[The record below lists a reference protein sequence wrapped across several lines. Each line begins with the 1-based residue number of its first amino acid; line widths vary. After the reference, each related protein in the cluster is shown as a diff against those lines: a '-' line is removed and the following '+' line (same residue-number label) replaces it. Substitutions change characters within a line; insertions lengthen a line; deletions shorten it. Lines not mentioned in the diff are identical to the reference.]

1 MCYGC
6 INLTEVVL
14 SNNITVIP
22 DYAFENCTSL
32 EKINFPSSLLQ
43 IRYDAF
49 KGTSL
54 KEFHAPNSLK
64 EIWDY
69 AFKDAKQL
77 TNVNLNNVTKL
88 GTMSFENCEKLE
100 TINLPNTLKEVG
112 QYVFNGCKKL
122 VNINMPDKAISIK
135 HDMFT
140 GTGFYEDIN
149 NWDNGVLYVDNYLVF
164 SKRPYD
170 LVEVVRRLRSQGVKI
185 DLCKEEKKK
194 RAELLKKKE
203 AFAHNNDIQKIID
216 YYSEKPT
223 NFEGLCSELFESLGY
238 AAKQTP
244 PTNDGGYD
252 ILLSKGAEKTIVECK
267 CYSIEHRVG
276 RPSIQKLVGAN
287 NIVLAN
293 KMLFITTSDF
303 SVAAISY
310 AEEVGVELINGNKL
324 MELLDKQGFIEK
336 EKVKINVM
344 ECQLEIADLD
354 PYVPRDIYER
364 FFE

>member
-1 MCYGC
+1 MERDF
-6 INLTEVVL
+6 ISIFIL
-14 SNNITVIP
+14 
-22 DYAFENCTSL
+22 A
-32 EKINFPSSLLQ
+32 
-43 IRYDAF
+43 
-49 KGTSL
+49 
-54 KEFHAPNSLK
+54 
-64 EIWDY
+64 
-69 AFKDAKQL
+69 
-77 TNVNLNNVTKL
+77 L
-88 GTMSFENCEKLE
+88 GTAGSIYIVKSIFDSVIKRNFSKSYGTGKL
-100 TINLPNTLKEVG
+100 PR
-112 QYVFNGCKKL
+112 
-122 VNINMPDKAISIK
+122 SIK
-135 HDMFT
+135 VRKKSNEKGNNYYYLNYPYWSVSKKD
-140 GTGFYEDIN
+140 GTADRRVKKNAIIWEKSN
-149 NWDNGVLYVDNYLVF
+149 LYVDNYLVF

-203 AFAHNNDIQKIID
+203 AFAHNNDIRKIID

-238 AAKQTP
+238 VAKQTP

-324 MELLDKQGFIEK
+324 MELLDKQGFI
-336 EKVKINVM
+336 
-344 ECQLEIADLD
+344 C
-354 PYVPRDIYER
+354 
-364 FFE
+364 

>member
-1 MCYGC
+1 MERDF
-6 INLTEVVL
+6 ISIFIL
-14 SNNITVIP
+14 
-22 DYAFENCTSL
+22 A
-32 EKINFPSSLLQ
+32 
-43 IRYDAF
+43 
-49 KGTSL
+49 
-54 KEFHAPNSLK
+54 
-64 EIWDY
+64 
-69 AFKDAKQL
+69 
-77 TNVNLNNVTKL
+77 L
-88 GTMSFENCEKLE
+88 GTAGSIYIVKSIFDSVIKRNFSKSYGTGKL
-100 TINLPNTLKEVG
+100 PR
-112 QYVFNGCKKL
+112 
-122 VNINMPDKAISIK
+122 SIK
-135 HDMFT
+135 VRKESNEKGKNYYYLNYPYWSVSKKD
-140 GTGFYEDIN
+140 GTADRRVKKNAIIWEKSN
-149 NWDNGVLYVDNYLVF
+149 LYVDNYLVF

-310 AEEVGVELINGNKL
+310 AEEIGVELINGNKL

>member
-1 MCYGC
+1 MERDF
-6 INLTEVVL
+6 ISIFIL
-14 SNNITVIP
+14 
-22 DYAFENCTSL
+22 A
-32 EKINFPSSLLQ
+32 
-43 IRYDAF
+43 
-49 KGTSL
+49 
-54 KEFHAPNSLK
+54 
-64 EIWDY
+64 
-69 AFKDAKQL
+69 
-77 TNVNLNNVTKL
+77 L
-88 GTMSFENCEKLE
+88 GTAGSIYIVKSIFDSVIKRNFSKSYGTGKL
-100 TINLPNTLKEVG
+100 PR
-112 QYVFNGCKKL
+112 
-122 VNINMPDKAISIK
+122 SIK
-135 HDMFT
+135 VRKESNEKGKNYYYLNYPYWSVSKKD
-140 GTGFYEDIN
+140 GTADRRVKKNAIIWEKSN
-149 NWDNGVLYVDNYLVF
+149 LYVDNYLVF

-203 AFAHNNDIQKIID
+203 AFAHNNDIRKIID

-238 AAKQTP
+238 VAKQTP

-344 ECQLEIADLD
+344 ECQLEIADLY

>member
-1 MCYGC
+1 MERDF
-6 INLTEVVL
+6 I
-14 SNNITVIP
+14 SIFIF
-22 DYAFENCTSL
+22 A
-32 EKINFPSSLLQ
+32 
-43 IRYDAF
+43 
-49 KGTSL
+49 
-54 KEFHAPNSLK
+54 
-64 EIWDY
+64 
-69 AFKDAKQL
+69 
-77 TNVNLNNVTKL
+77 L
-88 GTMSFENCEKLE
+88 GTAGSIYIVKSIFDSVIKRNFSKSYGTGKL
-100 TINLPNTLKEVG
+100 PR
-112 QYVFNGCKKL
+112 
-122 VNINMPDKAISIK
+122 SIK
-135 HDMFT
+135 VRKESKEKEKNYYYLNYPYWSVSKKD
-140 GTGFYEDIN
+140 GTADRRVKKNAIIWEKSN
-149 NWDNGVLYVDNYLVF
+149 LYVDNYLVF

>member
-1 MCYGC
+1 MERDF
-6 INLTEVVL
+6 I
-14 SNNITVIP
+14 SIFIF
-22 DYAFENCTSL
+22 A
-32 EKINFPSSLLQ
+32 
-43 IRYDAF
+43 
-49 KGTSL
+49 
-54 KEFHAPNSLK
+54 
-64 EIWDY
+64 
-69 AFKDAKQL
+69 
-77 TNVNLNNVTKL
+77 L
-88 GTMSFENCEKLE
+88 GTAGSIYIVKSIFDSVIKRNFSKSYGTGKL
-100 TINLPNTLKEVG
+100 PR
-112 QYVFNGCKKL
+112 
-122 VNINMPDKAISIK
+122 SIK
-135 HDMFT
+135 VRKESNEKGKNYYYLNYPYWSVSKKD
-140 GTGFYEDIN
+140 GTADRRVKKNAIIWEKSN
-149 NWDNGVLYVDNYLVF
+149 LYVDNYLVF

>member
-1 MCYGC
+1 MHCLLFLYFRYIFVPLYYYLNYPYWSVSKKDGTADRRVKKNA
-6 INLTEVVL
+6 IIWEK
-14 SNNITVIP
+14 SN
-22 DYAFENCTSL
+22 
-32 EKINFPSSLLQ
+32 
-43 IRYDAF
+43 
-49 KGTSL
+49 
-54 KEFHAPNSLK
+54 
-64 EIWDY
+64 
-69 AFKDAKQL
+69 
-77 TNVNLNNVTKL
+77 
-88 GTMSFENCEKLE
+88 
-100 TINLPNTLKEVG
+100 
-112 QYVFNGCKKL
+112 
-122 VNINMPDKAISIK
+122 
-135 HDMFT
+135 
-140 GTGFYEDIN
+140 
-149 NWDNGVLYVDNYLVF
+149 LYVDNYLVF

>member
-1 MCYGC
+1 MERDF
-6 INLTEVVL
+6 ISIFIL
-14 SNNITVIP
+14 
-22 DYAFENCTSL
+22 A
-32 EKINFPSSLLQ
+32 
-43 IRYDAF
+43 
-49 KGTSL
+49 
-54 KEFHAPNSLK
+54 
-64 EIWDY
+64 
-69 AFKDAKQL
+69 
-77 TNVNLNNVTKL
+77 L
-88 GTMSFENCEKLE
+88 GTAGSIYIVKSIFDSVIKRNFSKSYGTGKL
-100 TINLPNTLKEVG
+100 PR
-112 QYVFNGCKKL
+112 
-122 VNINMPDKAISIK
+122 SIK
-135 HDMFT
+135 VRKESNEKGKNYYYLNYPYWSVSKKD
-140 GTGFYEDIN
+140 GTADRRVKKNPNIWEKSN
-149 NWDNGVLYVDNYLVF
+149 LYVDNYLVF

>member
-1 MCYGC
+1 MERDF
-6 INLTEVVL
+6 ISIFIL
-14 SNNITVIP
+14 
-22 DYAFENCTSL
+22 A
-32 EKINFPSSLLQ
+32 
-43 IRYDAF
+43 
-49 KGTSL
+49 
-54 KEFHAPNSLK
+54 
-64 EIWDY
+64 
-69 AFKDAKQL
+69 
-77 TNVNLNNVTKL
+77 L
-88 GTMSFENCEKLE
+88 GTAGSIYIVKSIFDSVIKRNFSKSYGTGKL
-100 TINLPNTLKEVG
+100 PR
-112 QYVFNGCKKL
+112 
-122 VNINMPDKAISIK
+122 SIK
-135 HDMFT
+135 VRKKSNEKGNNYYYLNYPYWSVSKKD
-140 GTGFYEDIN
+140 GTADRRVKKNAIIWEKSN
-149 NWDNGVLYVDNYLVF
+149 LYVDNYLVF

-203 AFAHNNDIQKIID
+203 AFAHNNDIRKIID

-344 ECQLEIADLD
+344 ECQLEIADLY

>member
-1 MCYGC
+1 MERDF
-6 INLTEVVL
+6 ISIFIL
-14 SNNITVIP
+14 
-22 DYAFENCTSL
+22 A
-32 EKINFPSSLLQ
+32 
-43 IRYDAF
+43 
-49 KGTSL
+49 
-54 KEFHAPNSLK
+54 
-64 EIWDY
+64 
-69 AFKDAKQL
+69 
-77 TNVNLNNVTKL
+77 L
-88 GTMSFENCEKLE
+88 GTAGSIYIVKSIFDSVIKRNFSKSYGTGKL
-100 TINLPNTLKEVG
+100 PR
-112 QYVFNGCKKL
+112 
-122 VNINMPDKAISIK
+122 SIK
-135 HDMFT
+135 VRKESNEKGKNYYYLNYPYWSVSKKD
-140 GTGFYEDIN
+140 GTADRRVKKNAIIWEKSN
-149 NWDNGVLYVDNYLVF
+149 LYVDNYLVF

>member
-1 MCYGC
+1 MERDF
-6 INLTEVVL
+6 ISIFIL
-14 SNNITVIP
+14 
-22 DYAFENCTSL
+22 A
-32 EKINFPSSLLQ
+32 
-43 IRYDAF
+43 
-49 KGTSL
+49 
-54 KEFHAPNSLK
+54 
-64 EIWDY
+64 
-69 AFKDAKQL
+69 
-77 TNVNLNNVTKL
+77 L
-88 GTMSFENCEKLE
+88 GTAGSIYIVKNIFDSVIKRIFSKSYGTGKL
-100 TINLPNTLKEVG
+100 PR
-112 QYVFNGCKKL
+112 
-122 VNINMPDKAISIK
+122 SIK
-135 HDMFT
+135 VRKESNEKGKNYYYLNYPYWSVSKKD
-140 GTGFYEDIN
+140 GTADRRVKKNAIIWEKSN
-149 NWDNGVLYVDNYLVF
+149 LYVDNYLVF

>member
-1 MCYGC
+1 MERDF
-6 INLTEVVL
+6 ISIFIL
-14 SNNITVIP
+14 
-22 DYAFENCTSL
+22 A
-32 EKINFPSSLLQ
+32 
-43 IRYDAF
+43 
-49 KGTSL
+49 
-54 KEFHAPNSLK
+54 
-64 EIWDY
+64 
-69 AFKDAKQL
+69 
-77 TNVNLNNVTKL
+77 L
-88 GTMSFENCEKLE
+88 GTAGSIYIVKSIFDSVIKRNFSKSYGTGKL
-100 TINLPNTLKEVG
+100 PR
-112 QYVFNGCKKL
+112 
-122 VNINMPDKAISIK
+122 SIK
-135 HDMFT
+135 VRKESNEKGKNYYYLNYPYWSVSKKD
-140 GTGFYEDIN
+140 GTADRRVKKNAIIWEKSN
-149 NWDNGVLYVDNYLVF
+149 LYVDNYLVF

-238 AAKQTP
+238 VAKQTP

>member
-1 MCYGC
+1 MERDF
-6 INLTEVVL
+6 ISIFIL
-14 SNNITVIP
+14 
-22 DYAFENCTSL
+22 A
-32 EKINFPSSLLQ
+32 
-43 IRYDAF
+43 
-49 KGTSL
+49 
-54 KEFHAPNSLK
+54 
-64 EIWDY
+64 
-69 AFKDAKQL
+69 
-77 TNVNLNNVTKL
+77 L
-88 GTMSFENCEKLE
+88 GTAGSIYIVKSIFDSVIKRNFSKSYGTGKL
-100 TINLPNTLKEVG
+100 PR
-112 QYVFNGCKKL
+112 
-122 VNINMPDKAISIK
+122 SIK
-135 HDMFT
+135 VRKESNEKGKNYYYLNYPYWSVSKKD
-140 GTGFYEDIN
+140 GTADRRVKKNAIIWEKSN
-149 NWDNGVLYVDNYLVF
+149 LYVDNYLVF

-238 AAKQTP
+238 TAKQTP

>member
-1 MCYGC
+1 MERDFISIFILALGTAGSIYIVKSIFDSVIKRNFSKSYGTGKLPRS
-6 INLTEVVL
+6 IKVRKE
-14 SNNITVIP
+14 SNEKGKNYYYLNYPYWSVSKKDGTADRRVKKNAII
-22 DYAFENCTSL
+22 L
-32 EKINFPSSLLQ
+32 EKSN
-43 IRYDAF
+43 
-49 KGTSL
+49 
-54 KEFHAPNSLK
+54 
-64 EIWDY
+64 
-69 AFKDAKQL
+69 
-77 TNVNLNNVTKL
+77 
-88 GTMSFENCEKLE
+88 
-100 TINLPNTLKEVG
+100 
-112 QYVFNGCKKL
+112 
-122 VNINMPDKAISIK
+122 
-135 HDMFT
+135 
-140 GTGFYEDIN
+140 
-149 NWDNGVLYVDNYLVF
+149 LYVDNYLVF

>member
-1 MCYGC
+1 MERDF
-6 INLTEVVL
+6 ISIFIL
-14 SNNITVIP
+14 
-22 DYAFENCTSL
+22 A
-32 EKINFPSSLLQ
+32 
-43 IRYDAF
+43 
-49 KGTSL
+49 
-54 KEFHAPNSLK
+54 
-64 EIWDY
+64 
-69 AFKDAKQL
+69 
-77 TNVNLNNVTKL
+77 L
-88 GTMSFENCEKLE
+88 GTAESIYIVKIIFDSVIKRNFSKSYGTGKL
-100 TINLPNTLKEVG
+100 PR
-112 QYVFNGCKKL
+112 
-122 VNINMPDKAISIK
+122 SIK
-135 HDMFT
+135 VRKKSNEKGKNYYYLNYPYWSVSKKD
-140 GTGFYEDIN
+140 GTADRRVKENAIIWEKSN
-149 NWDNGVLYVDNYLVF
+149 LYVDNYLIF

-185 DLCKEEKKK
+185 DLCKEEKRK
-194 RAELLKKKE
+194 RADLLKKKE

-238 AAKQTP
+238 IAKLTP

-287 NIVLAN
+287 NIILAN

-344 ECQLEIADLD
+344 ECQLEIADLY

>member
-1 MCYGC
+1 MERDF
-6 INLTEVVL
+6 ISIFIL
-14 SNNITVIP
+14 
-22 DYAFENCTSL
+22 A
-32 EKINFPSSLLQ
+32 
-43 IRYDAF
+43 
-49 KGTSL
+49 
-54 KEFHAPNSLK
+54 
-64 EIWDY
+64 
-69 AFKDAKQL
+69 
-77 TNVNLNNVTKL
+77 L
-88 GTMSFENCEKLE
+88 GTAGSIYIVKSIFDSVIKRNFSKSYGTGKL
-100 TINLPNTLKEVG
+100 PR
-112 QYVFNGCKKL
+112 
-122 VNINMPDKAISIK
+122 SIK
-135 HDMFT
+135 VRKESNEKGKNYYYLNYPYWSVSKKD
-140 GTGFYEDIN
+140 GTADRRVKKNAIIWEKSN
-149 NWDNGVLYVDNYLVF
+149 LYVDNYLVF

-238 AAKQTP
+238 AAKQMP

>member
-1 MCYGC
+1 MERDF
-6 INLTEVVL
+6 ISIFIL
-14 SNNITVIP
+14 
-22 DYAFENCTSL
+22 A
-32 EKINFPSSLLQ
+32 
-43 IRYDAF
+43 
-49 KGTSL
+49 
-54 KEFHAPNSLK
+54 
-64 EIWDY
+64 
-69 AFKDAKQL
+69 
-77 TNVNLNNVTKL
+77 L
-88 GTMSFENCEKLE
+88 GTAGSIYIVKSIFDSVIKRNFSKSYGTGKL
-100 TINLPNTLKEVG
+100 PR
-112 QYVFNGCKKL
+112 
-122 VNINMPDKAISIK
+122 SIK
-135 HDMFT
+135 VRKKSNEKGNNYYYLNYPYWSVSKKD
-140 GTGFYEDIN
+140 GTADRRVKKNAIIWEKSN
-149 NWDNGVLYVDNYLVF
+149 LYVDNYLVF

-203 AFAHNNDIQKIID
+203 AFAHNNDIRKIID

>member
-1 MCYGC
+1 MERDF
-6 INLTEVVL
+6 ISIFIL
-14 SNNITVIP
+14 
-22 DYAFENCTSL
+22 A
-32 EKINFPSSLLQ
+32 
-43 IRYDAF
+43 
-49 KGTSL
+49 
-54 KEFHAPNSLK
+54 
-64 EIWDY
+64 
-69 AFKDAKQL
+69 
-77 TNVNLNNVTKL
+77 L
-88 GTMSFENCEKLE
+88 GTAGSIYIVKNIFDSVIKRIFSKSYGTGKL
-100 TINLPNTLKEVG
+100 PR
-112 QYVFNGCKKL
+112 
-122 VNINMPDKAISIK
+122 SIK
-135 HDMFT
+135 VRKESKEKEKNYYYLNYPYWSVSKKD
-140 GTGFYEDIN
+140 GTADRRVKKNAIIWEKSN
-149 NWDNGVLYVDNYLVF
+149 LYVDNYLVF

>member
-1 MCYGC
+1 MERDF
-6 INLTEVVL
+6 ISIFIL
-14 SNNITVIP
+14 
-22 DYAFENCTSL
+22 A
-32 EKINFPSSLLQ
+32 
-43 IRYDAF
+43 
-49 KGTSL
+49 
-54 KEFHAPNSLK
+54 
-64 EIWDY
+64 
-69 AFKDAKQL
+69 
-77 TNVNLNNVTKL
+77 L
-88 GTMSFENCEKLE
+88 GTAGSIYIVKSIFDSVIKRNFSKSYGTGKL
-100 TINLPNTLKEVG
+100 PR
-112 QYVFNGCKKL
+112 
-122 VNINMPDKAISIK
+122 SIK
-135 HDMFT
+135 VRKESNEKGKNYYYLNYPYWSVSKKD
-140 GTGFYEDIN
+140 GTADRRVKKNAIIWKKSN
-149 NWDNGVLYVDNYLVF
+149 LYVDNYLVF

>member
-1 MCYGC
+1 MERDFISIFILALGTAGSIYIVKNIFDSVIKRNFSKSYGTGKLPRS
-6 INLTEVVL
+6 IKVRKE
-14 SNNITVIP
+14 SNEKGKNYYYLNYPYWSVSKKDGTADRRVKKNAII
-22 DYAFENCTSL
+22 L
-32 EKINFPSSLLQ
+32 EKSN
-43 IRYDAF
+43 
-49 KGTSL
+49 
-54 KEFHAPNSLK
+54 
-64 EIWDY
+64 
-69 AFKDAKQL
+69 
-77 TNVNLNNVTKL
+77 
-88 GTMSFENCEKLE
+88 
-100 TINLPNTLKEVG
+100 
-112 QYVFNGCKKL
+112 
-122 VNINMPDKAISIK
+122 
-135 HDMFT
+135 
-140 GTGFYEDIN
+140 
-149 NWDNGVLYVDNYLVF
+149 LYVDNYLVF